1 MPEPQFA
8 QVNGIRMRYAVDGA
22 GDAPWVTLVTGITND
37 LTLWQGQADALA
49 RDYRVL
55 RYDLRGQG
63 GSEATPGP
71 YSIASLGADLVGLWD
86 SLGIARSHLA
96 GLGLGGAVSLGV
108 AIDHPSR
115 VDRLAAC
122 CCRAKMEPQFAAMW
136 EKLAASVREGGIEP
150 IVEPTVQRWF
160 SDDFKAANPD
170 VLEAVRSMIRATS
183 KDGYLGL
190 VAAFLGLDLE
200 DELHRIKAPTLFLG
214 GAEDRV
220 GGPEE
225 LMRRLA
231 ARVPGALYVAVP
243 GAAHIANLQNAAA
256 FNERLR
262 AFLAGAAT

>member
-1 MPEPQFA
+1 MPEPMFA
-8 QVNGIRMRYAVDGA
+8 QACGIRMRYAVDGA
-22 GDAPWVTLVTGITND
+22 GNAPWVTLVTGITND
-37 LTLWQGQADALA
+37 LTLWQGQAEALSQ
-49 RDYRVL
+49 DYRVL

-63 GSEATPGP
+63 GSQAAPGP
-71 YSIASLGADLVGLWD
+71 YSIASLGGDLVGLWD
-86 SLGIARSHLA
+86 ALGIGKSHLA
-96 GLGLGGAVSLGV
+96 GLGLGGAIALGV

-136 EKLAASVREGGIEP
+136 HKLAASVREGGIEP

-160 SDDFKAANPD
+160 SEDFKAANPR
-170 VLEAVRSMIRATS
+170 VLDEVRQMIRSTS
-183 KDGYLGL
+183 REGYLGL
-190 VAAFLGLDLE
+190 VEAFIALDLE
-200 DELHRIKAPTLFLG
+200 DRLGSIKAPTLFLG

-231 ARVPGALYVAVP
+231 EKVEGSRYVAVP

-256 FNERLR
+256 FNRELA
-262 AFLAGAAT
+262 AFLGARSG